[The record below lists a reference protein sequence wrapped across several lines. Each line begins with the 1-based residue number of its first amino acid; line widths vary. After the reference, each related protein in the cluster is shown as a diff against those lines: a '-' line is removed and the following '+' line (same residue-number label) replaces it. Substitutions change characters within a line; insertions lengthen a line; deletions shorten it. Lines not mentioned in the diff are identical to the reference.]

1 MCVYVSVCVL
11 PWYSQRTNNECKRLG
26 EVLPRVIVMLC
37 WRKDKKAYLCQSS
50 GYTGTLL
57 LSLGLSVQADAL

>member
-1 MCVYVSVCVL
+1 
-11 PWYSQRTNNECKRLG
+11 
-26 EVLPRVIVMLC
+26 MLC

-57 LSLGLSVQADAL
+57 SLGLSVQADAL

>member
-1 MCVYVSVCVL
+1 
-11 PWYSQRTNNECKRLG
+11 
-26 EVLPRVIVMLC
+26 MLF